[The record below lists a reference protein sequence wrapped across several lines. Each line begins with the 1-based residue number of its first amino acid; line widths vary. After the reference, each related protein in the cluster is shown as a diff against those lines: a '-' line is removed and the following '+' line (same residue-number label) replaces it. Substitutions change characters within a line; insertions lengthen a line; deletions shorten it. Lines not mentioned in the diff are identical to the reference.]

1 MLLLPRRYA
10 EARQVLQAAGPA
22 ALKAADAAGRTPL
35 ALACMGGHGR
45 LVKLLVRQGAG
56 LDVAAHDG
64 ATPLMLALAAGHR
77 GIAAHLLAAG
87 ADAGACDG
95 AGCSAADRLLG
106 EVPQAL

>member
-1 MLLLPRRYA
+1 ML
-10 EARQVLQAAGPA
+10 E
-22 ALKAADAAGRTPL
+22 AADAAGRTPL

-45 LVKLLVRQGAG
+45 LVKLLVRRGVG
-56 LDVAAHDG
+56 LDAADHGG

-87 ADAGACDG
+87 ADAGARDG

-106 EVPQAL
+106 QAQQAL